1 MASIYKDKNSG
12 IWYINYI
19 NLNGKRVRKSLGTKD
34 KKLAQLKL
42 KEIEVEL
49 AKGRLG
55 FTVNISLGEFLK
67 KYLEWS
73 KNTKSKNT
81 YITDE
86 KTINNLLEYFGEK
99 IKLSQ
104 INLQKLEGWKIWL
117 VDTLGYSKTTANIRI
132 RHAKAMFNKAVE
144 WQFLEK
150 SPSERLKQ
158 YTTPKGKPDFL
169 TLKEIKKLFSVIENK
184 THLAVF
190 NLLFWTG
197 MRIAEAVNLTW
208 DDVDFKE
215 MVIKVRSKKTWHT
228 KDYKERHIPIHPE
241 LVPHLEHL
249 KKVNSEKVLPY
260 KYPTVEHLFQKY
272 SQKSGIRVSPHLLR
286 HSIATALASM
296 GISPQVIQKIL
307 GHSNLSTTMIYAKMT
322 DDYVRKSLETLKMS
336 E

>member
-1 MASIYKDKNSG
+1 MASIYRDKKSG

-19 NLNGKRVRKSLGTKD
+19 NLNGKRIRRSLGTSD
-34 KKLAQLKL
+34 RKLAELKL

-67 KYLEWS
+67 KYLDWS
-73 KNTKSKNT
+73 KNTKAKNT
-81 YITDE
+81 YITDK
-86 KTINNLLEYFGEK
+86 KTADSLINYFGEK

-117 VDTLGYSKTTANIRI
+117 VDTLRYSKTTANIRI

-150 SPSERLKQ
+150 SPVERLKQ

-169 TLKEIKKLFSVIENK
+169 TLEEIKKLFSVIENK

-197 MRIAEAVNLTW
+197 MRIAEAINLTW
-208 DDVDFKE
+208 DDVDFE
-215 MVIKVRSKKTWHT
+215 DMVIKVRSKKTWHT

-241 LVPHLEHL
+241 LIPYLEHL
-249 KKVNSEKVLPY
+249 KEVGSEKVLPY

-272 SQKSGIRVSPHLLR
+272 SRKSGIKATPHLLR
-286 HSIATALASM
+286 HSVATALASM

-322 DDYVRKSLETLKMS
+322 DDYVRKSLESLRMS

>member
-1 MASIYKDKNSG
+1 MASIYQDKKTG

-81 YITDE
+81 YLTDE
-86 KTINNLLEYFGEK
+86 KSARDLLEYFGDK
-99 IKLSQ
+99 IRLSQ
-104 INLQKLEGWKIWL
+104 INLQKLEGFKVFL
-117 VDTLGYSKTTANIRI
+117 VDSKGYSKTTANIRI
-132 RHAKAMFNKAVE
+132 RHIKAMFNKAVQ

-150 SPSERLKQ
+150 SPADDLKQ
-158 YTTPKGKPDFL
+158 FKTPKGKHDFL
-169 TLKEIKKLFSVIENK
+169 TMQEIKKLFSVIENK
-184 THLAVF
+184 EHLAIF

-197 MRIAEAVNLTW
+197 MRISEAINLEW
-208 DDVDFKE
+208 DDIDLDE
-215 MVIKVRSKKTWHT
+215 MIIKVRSKENWHT
-228 KDYKERHIPIHPE
+228 KNYKERHIPIHPE
-241 LVPHLEHL
+241 LIPHIKYL
-249 KKVNSEKVLPY
+249 KEVSPY
-260 KYPTVEHLFQKY
+260 KPVKFKY
-272 SQKSGIRVSPHLLR
+272 SSIEHMFQRYSKKSGIKVTPHLLR
-286 HSIATALASM
+286 HSIATALASE
-296 GISPQVIQKIL
+296 GVSPQVIQKIL
-307 GHSNLSTTMIYAKMT
+307 GHSNITTTMIYAKMT
-322 DDYVRKSLETLKMS
+322 DDYVRKSLEVLKMS